1 MRTALIS
8 KLLLTLCVTVGSDA
22 LSARIDDVSL
32 LAQGDAYDAKLD
44 TAHALES
51 YLQAE
56 KLGRGD
62 ADLLYRIARQYALS
76 MNDTPSKD
84 EQKQRG
90 EKALAYARRAVAA
103 DPSHAKAQL
112 SVAICYGRLAPFRDS
127 RTKVE
132 YSRLIK
138 VYADASLKL
147 DPTDSYAYHVLGAWN
162 YELAKLNPIMRSVAR
177 MIYGALPPASNEEA
191 ARLLREAVSRAP
203 ERVSH
208 HVELGRV
215 YAALDRTAEART
227 ELQTALALPNREKDD
242 PESKLR
248 ALTALRDLDD

>member
-8 KLLLTLCVTVGSDA
+8 KLLLTLCVAVGSGV

-76 MNDTPSKD
+76 MNDTASKD

-103 DPSHAKAQL
+103 DPAHAKAQL
-112 SVAICYGRLAPFRDS
+112 SVAICYGRLAPFGDS

-138 VYADASLKL
+138 EYAEASLKL

-162 YELAKLNPIMRSVAR
+162 YELAKLNPFMRSAAR
-177 MIYGALPPASNEEA
+177 IIYGQLPPASNEEA

-215 YAALDRTAEART
+215 YIALGRDAEART

-242 PESKLR
+242 AESKRR
-248 ALTALRDLDD
+248 AVTALRDLDD